1 MKCIYKLNRILSYI
15 PEHLYKSIYHSL
27 FQSHLNNAPKKR
39 IDQLII
45 IQKHSIR
52 VLFGDRIAYNDKCK
66 TSARCR
72 PMGSQILGASFYK
85 KEHSKP
91 LFNKHGLLTVQN
103 LYKFQ
108 TITTTYKTL
117 QSHVP
122 ITFHSLFTPSSR
134 KGSLLLVPTYSNTF
148 SYHASSLWNKF
159 RSCKEGSTISDF
171 SCGISDIRNVVSK
184 LISERQLIGEIDE
197 WSEESFQ
204 LK

>member
-1 MKCIYKLNRILSYI
+1 M
-15 PEHLYKSIYHSL
+15 
-27 FQSHLNNAPKKR
+27 Q
-39 IDQLII
+39 
-45 IQKHSIR
+45 
-52 VLFGDRIAYNDKCK
+52 FGDRIAYNDKCK

-122 ITFHSLFTPSSR
+122 ITFQSLFTPSFR
-134 KGSLLLVPTYSNTF
+134 KGSPLPVPTYSNTF

-171 SCGISDIRNVVSK
+171 SCGISAIKNVVRK
-184 LISERQLIGEIDE
+184 LISERQTIG
-197 WSEESFQ
+197 
-204 LK
+204 